1 MSLNIEVES
10 LKLAVVD
17 PDMQSLINNFGL
29 PMQRQRQPGF
39 ATLINILISQQIS
52 LQAADAIWQKL
63 NAVGTISPK
72 NIICL
77 GHQGLRGVGL
87 SRAKSNWSIQLSE
100 KFLNKEFIPTLL
112 DEMDDETASRYI
124 MQLNG
129 FGEWS
134 SAIYLMFC
142 LERTNIWPAGDIALQ
157 EAVRRLKKLSIRP
170 NTKEMWEIGILWTPH
185 RTTAA
190 HLLWHYYANAIRIQK
205 APTNIGF
212 Q

>member
-63 NAVGTISPK
+63 NAVGTISPE

-77 GHQGLRGVGL
+77 GHQGLRDVGL
-87 SRAKSNWSIQLSE
+87 SRSKSNWSIQLSE
-100 KFLNKEFIPTLL
+100 KFLNKGFIPTLL
-112 DEMDDETASRYI
+112 DEMDNETASRYI

-142 LERTNIWPAGDIALQ
+142 LGA
-157 EAVRRLKKLSIRP
+157 
-170 NTKEMWEIGILWTPH
+170 
-185 RTTAA
+185 
-190 HLLWHYYANAIRIQK
+190 Y
-205 APTNIGF
+205 
-212 Q
+212 

>member
-63 NAVGTISPK
+63 NSVGTISPE
-72 NIICL
+72 NIIYL
-77 GHQGLRGVGL
+77 GHQGLRDVGL
-87 SRAKSNWSIQLSE
+87 SRSKSNWSIQLSE

-112 DEMDDETASRYI
+112 DEMDNETASRYI

-142 LERTNIWPAGDIALQ
+142 LGRTNIWPAGDIALQ

-170 NTKEMWEIGILWTPH
+170 NRKEMREISTLWTPH

>member
-63 NAVGTISPK
+63 NAVGTISPE
-72 NIICL
+72 NICL
-77 GHQGLRGVGL
+77 GHQGLRDVGL
-87 SRAKSNWSIQLSE
+87 SRSKSNWSIQLSE

-112 DEMDDETASRYI
+112 DEMDNETASRYI

-142 LERTNIWPAGDIALQ
+142 LGRTNIWPAGDIALQ

-170 NTKEMWEIGILWTPH
+170 NTKEMREIGTLWTPH

>member
-10 LKLAVVD
+10 LKLAVAD
-17 PDMQSLINNFGL
+17 PDMQSLIYNVGL

-39 ATLINILISQQIS
+39 AALINILISQQIS

-63 NAVGTISPK
+63 NTMGAISPE

-87 SRAKSNWSIQLSE
+87 SRSKSNWSVQLSE
-100 KFLNKEFIPTLL
+100 KFLNEEFIPTLL
-112 DEMDDETASRYI
+112 DEMDDAAASRYI

-157 EAVRRLKKLSIRP
+157 EAVRHLKKLSIRP
-170 NTKEMWEIGILWTPH
+170 NTKEMQEIGILWTPH
-185 RTTAA
+185 RSTAA
-190 HLLWHYYANAIRIQK
+190 RLLWHYYAKAIRVQK
-205 APTNIGF
+205 SPINIGL

>member
-29 PMQRQRQPGF
+29 PIQRQRQPGF

-77 GHQGLRGVGL
+77 GHEGLRGVGL
-87 SRAKSNWSIQLSE
+87 SRSKSNWSIQLSE

-112 DEMDDETASRYI
+112 DEMDDETASQYI
-124 MQLNG
+124 MLLNG

-205 APTNIGF
+205 APSNIGF

>member
-63 NAVGTISPK
+63 NAVGTISPE
-72 NIICL
+72 NIIFL
-77 GHQGLRGVGL
+77 GHQGLRDVGL
-87 SRAKSNWSIQLSE
+87 SRSKSNWSIQLSE

-112 DEMDDETASRYI
+112 DEMDNETASRYI

-142 LERTNIWPAGDIALQ
+142 LGRTNIWPAGDIALQ

-170 NTKEMWEIGILWTPH
+170 NTKEMREIGKLWTPH

-190 HLLWHYYANAIRIQK
+190 HLLCHYYANAIRIQK

>member
-1 MSLNIEVES
+1 
-10 LKLAVVD
+10 
-17 PDMQSLINNFGL
+17 
-29 PMQRQRQPGF
+29 
-39 ATLINILISQQIS
+39 
-52 LQAADAIWQKL
+52 
-63 NAVGTISPK
+63 
-72 NIICL
+72 
-77 GHQGLRGVGL
+77 
-87 SRAKSNWSIQLSE
+87 
-100 KFLNKEFIPTLL
+100 
-112 DEMDDETASRYI
+112 
-124 MQLNG
+124 
-129 FGEWS
+129 
-134 SAIYLMFC
+134 MFC